1 MNIEEYRNFCLSLQ
15 GATEDLPFDENT
27 LCFKV
32 MGKIFSICDIEQ
44 FESINLKCDPVKAIE
59 LREIYPDIVI
69 PGYHMNKKHWN
80 TVLMDSSLPDSLI
93 KEWIRESYELVV
105 QKLPNKDKKALENLR
120 SLQDE

>member
-1 MNIEEYRNFCLSLQ
+1 MNIEEYREFCLSFP

-32 MGKIFSICDIEQ
+32 MGKIFSICDIEE
-44 FESINLKCDPVKAIE
+44 FESINLKCDPIKAIE
-59 LREIYPDIVI
+59 LREIYPGIVI

-80 TVLMDSSLPDSLI
+80 TVIMDSALPNQLI

-105 QKLPNKDKKALENLR
+105 QKLPKKAREKL
-120 SLQDE
+120 